1 MQSIYRRSI
10 DGSSFCFTRHAR
22 RKIASSSRWCG
33 LRRLTTT
40 WIMAVRSASW
50 SSAVDRPACTYYG
63 RVQKFNSV
71 RWMWMQC
78 NATKIP
84 ASPTV
89 LLRMWWSPYTSG
101 GNLVWI
107 TKTKAWSVILL
118 GVGYLETMTGN
129 VPNPQR
135 GGGRRSSPF
144 LSFFFLP
151 ETRYGS
157 NTKTRR

>member
-10 DGSSFCFTRHAR
+10 DGSSFFFHPACTPE
-22 RKIASSSRWCG
+22 IASSSRWCG

-63 RVQKFNSV
+63 HVQKFNSV

-78 NATKIP
+78 NATKIA

-89 LLRMWWSPYTSG
+89 LLRMWWPPYTSG
-101 GNLVWI
+101 GNLLDPVWI
-107 TKTKAWSVILL
+107 TKTKAWAVLLL

-129 VPNPQR
+129 VPNP
-135 GGGRRSSPF
+135 SSAAEEEEALLFFSF
-144 LSFFFLP
+144 LFS
-151 ETRYGS
+151 R
-157 NTKTRR
+157 NTIR